1 MKSVF
6 ILQSRDIKF
15 NGVKQVFIVVRLHTN
30 ALYVQIKNEL
40 AKRIRD
46 FVRERSYIALSAL
59 FF

>member
-15 NGVKQVFIVVRLHTN
+15 NGVKQVFIVAQLHTN

-40 AKRIRD
+40 VKHMLRN
-46 FVRERSYIALSAL
+46 FVRDR
-59 FF
+59 